1 MRILITGARAPVA
14 LELVRAL
21 GLAGHTVYAADSVA
35 PTLAGASRYAAG
47 RLVLPPP
54 RYAPAAFVAA
64 LSAAVT
70 RLAIE
75 LLIPTCEEIF
85 YVAQGHAEL
94 SARARLL
101 CEPLA
106 ELARWHHKGDFQRRA
121 AALGL
126 ATPRTALV
134 SSREDLLAQLPAF
147 PRYILKPAY
156 SRFATRVI
164 TNCGP
169 YAARRPLAACAP
181 TPAQPWLL
189 QEFIEGAAVCSYSIV
204 HGGHVTAHCAY
215 VTPQTAGQGA
225 GTAFVA
231 VDRAATLAAAS
242 ALAAAGFSGQLSLD
256 FIRAPSG
263 EHYLLECN
271 PRATSGAHLIRR
283 DRLVGAL
290 IDPQQATWVE
300 PSGRQRQLSA
310 LALPAAAAWALG
322 QPWRREGWRE
332 LIAAARAADVI
343 LADSDPLPALAQ
355 LALALR
361 FVALSRR
368 RGIGLIEATTDD
380 IEWNGDAD
388 LPARAP

>member
-21 GLAGHTVYAADSVA
+21 GLAGHTVYAADSVV
-35 PTLAGASRYAAG
+35 PTLAGASCYAAG

-64 LSAAVT
+64 LGAAVV
-70 RLAIE
+70 RLGVD
-75 LLIPTCEEIF
+75 LLIPTCEEVF
-85 YVAQGHAEL
+85 YVAWGYAEL
-94 SARARLL
+94 AERTRLL

-106 ELARWHHKGDFQRRA
+106 DLARWHHKGDFQRRA

-134 SSREDLLAQLPAF
+134 SSRKELLAQLPGF

-204 HGGHVTAHCAY
+204 HSGHVTAHCAY

-231 VDRAATLAAAS
+231 VDGAATLAVAN
-242 ALAAAGFSGQLSLD
+242 ALAVVGFSGQFSLD

-283 DRLVGAL
+283 DQLVGGL
-290 IDPQQATWVE
+290 LDPRQPTWVE
-300 PSGRQRQLSA
+300 PPGRRRQLSA
-310 LALPAAAAWALG
+310 LALPPAVARALSR
-322 QPWRREGWRE
+322 PWRRAGWHE
-332 LIAAARAADVI
+332 LVAAARAADVI
-343 LADSDPLPALAQ
+343 LADGDPLPALAQ

-361 FVALSRR
+361 FAALSRR
-368 RGIGLIEATTDD
+368 RGSGLIEATTDD